1 VPARQPLR
9 CLSLPA
15 GALSQPARK
24 LSRRLN
30 QPASCCAAPACSPAP
45 RLGPLTSCGI
55 ASTCSLAAA
64 PTLPSRQL
72 AADHSLPERQLSC
85 LQHDEAVAITYAR
98 SLHCKRLHSYVANSS
113 HDHTSTLRITLLPCN
128 KATLL
133 HHHMP
138 TYVPC
143 CHKTSLLQYHTT
155 HRYPAITPA
164 TVLHCHNVAT
174 SALRTRH
181 HRGLMSAH
189 VPRAHH
195 HWETP
200 HLLCGD
206 GTMTWAAVDPPL
218 RHTIA

>member
-1 VPARQPLR
+1 MPARQPLR
-9 CLSLPA
+9 RLSLPA

-24 LSRRLN
+24 LSRRLSR
-30 QPASCCAAPACSPAP
+30 PASCCAAPACSPAP

-55 ASTCSLAAA
+55 ASACSLAAA

-72 AADHSLPERQLSC
+72 AADHSLPERQLRY
-85 LQHDEAVAITYAR
+85 LQHDEAVAMTYAR
-98 SLHCKRLHSYVANSS
+98 SLHCKRLHSYAANSS

-143 CHKTSLLQYHTT
+143 CHKTTLLQYTIQYHTT

-164 TVLHCHNVAT
+164 TVRHCHNVAT
-174 SALRTRH
+174 SALPARFRA
-181 HRGLMSAH
+181 GLHPAH
-189 VPRAHH
+189 
-195 HWETP
+195 
-200 HLLCGD
+200 CG
-206 GTMTWAAVDPPL
+206 
-218 RHTIA
+218 